1 MTKSE
6 KVIQRKLGAILY
18 GLDQHD
24 REVIEHYINLLE
36 ETCESCLTL
45 SKETTE
51 VPEGVIETAAIKR
64 GRTRGSKHFS
74 ETEINNEIFRMNKD
88 KVLANKNGVK
98 FHLTGM
104 AQVLNLSEE
113 DYQAL
118 RNRAIVNLHAKN
130 KYHNN

>member
-51 VPEGVIETAAIKR
+51 VSEGVIETAAIKR
-64 GRTRGSKHFS
+64 GRARGSKHFS

-88 KVLANKNGVK
+88 KVLANKNGIK

-118 RNRAIVNLHAKN
+118 RNRAIVNLHSKN
-130 KYHNN
+130 KYNNN